1 MDHGQL
7 EEAVAGYA
15 LGALDDA
22 ARREIEGVLLEH
34 LPGCE
39 SCSRML
45 ADFREVVGDLALV
58 AGSRSVPDAVEQQ
71 LMERIR
77 GERPAKPASASLR
90 PRWWTRAA
98 LAAAVVAIAG
108 LGAWN
113 LQLGSRLDDA
123 HADTVAFAR
132 ALTLIGSPDAQTVRL
147 AGSGGGPGTLLYS
160 HRPGESVLVARDVAA
175 PPDGFVL
182 QLWLM
187 RDGTPVSAGVF
198 RPDDGLAV
206 LAMGAG
212 AEGYDAV
219 AVTIERAPQA
229 SKPSSAPIYS
239 ATLTT

>member
-7 EEAVAGYA
+7 EEAVASYA
-15 LGALDDA
+15 L
-22 ARREIEGVLLEH
+22 V
-34 LPGCE
+34 
-39 SCSRML
+39 S
-45 ADFREVVGDLALV
+45 
-58 AGSRSVPDAVEQQ
+58 GSRSVPDSVEQQ

-77 GERPAKPASASLR
+77 GERPGKPAIAPFR
-90 PRWWTRAA
+90 PRWWTRVAV
-98 LAAAVVAIAG
+98 AAAFVAIAG
-108 LGAWN
+108 FGAWN

-123 HADTVAFAR
+123 RGDTVAFAR
-132 ALTLIGSPDAQTVRL
+132 ALTLIGSPDARTVRL
-147 AGSGGGPGTLLYS
+147 DRSDGGPGTLLFS

-206 LAMGAG
+206 LAMGTG

-219 AVTIERAPQA
+219 AVTIERAPEA
-229 SKPSSAPIYS
+229 SKPSRAPIYS
-239 ATLTT
+239 ATLTA

>member
-7 EEAVAGYA
+7 EEAVASYA

-22 ARREIEGVLLEH
+22 DRREIEGVLLEH

-58 AGSRSVPDAVEQQ
+58 AGSRSAPDVVEQQ

-77 GERPAKPASASLR
+77 GERPAKRAAVPTRS
-90 PRWWTRAA
+90 RWWARTGV
-98 LAAAVVAIAG
+98 AAAMVAIAG

-113 LQLGSRLDDA
+113 LQLGSRVDDA
-123 HADTVAFAR
+123 RAETVAFAR

-147 AGSGGGPGTLLYS
+147 GGGERGTILFS
-160 HRPGESVLVARDVAA
+160 QRPGESVLVARDVDA
-175 PPDGFVL
+175 PPAGHVL
-182 QLWLM
+182 QVWFM

-206 LAMGAG
+206 LALGMDAD
-212 AEGYDAV
+212 GYDAV
-219 AVTIERAPQA
+219 AVTIEKEPQA
-229 SKPSSAPIYS
+229 SKPSRAPIFS
-239 ATLTT
+239 ATLTA